1 MVLRWPE
8 VPWASSPCQM
18 RTMISGDKA
27 VSHDTRR
34 PLKTQESK
42 PHCRAVTPSPG
53 YTLEAPG
60 QHLNLSMFRQ
70 KPLIMKS
77 ECLVV
82 GPRSQ

>member
-18 RTMISGDKA
+18 TTMISGDKA
-27 VSHDTRR
+27 VSHDPRR
-34 PLKTQESK
+34 PLKTLESK
-42 PHCRAVTPSPG
+42 PHCKAAAPSPG

-70 KPLIMKS
+70 HP
-77 ECLVV
+77 
-82 GPRSQ
+82 